1 MARAGRQL
9 VVMCDHTK
17 FESDSFITVCPLESA
32 GVIITGKELDETL
45 RKALESAGALLE
57 LV

>member
-1 MARAGRQL
+1 MIAAGLKAAADTGGAGRI
-9 VVMCDHTK
+9 
-17 FESDSFITVCPLESA
+17 EY